1 MGRLMPCD
9 LCAEPAAAEWLA
21 ALDPESDE
29 QVLAA
34 LAQAA
39 ACDGPLDETLAAQ
52 ALAAAEVV
60 ASAAGEAPDDLPPP
74 AREWVERRGVP
85 AEELIERAL
94 RAVREVAIDERLRE
108 AHDEHW
114 CDAVRDL
121 RFRLGDL
128 ASPQ

>member
-1 MGRLMPCD
+1 MSCD

-29 QVLAA
+29 QVVAA
-34 LAQAA
+34 LARAN
-39 ACDGPLDETLAAQ
+39 DGQLDETVAAR

-60 ASAAGEAPDDLPPP
+60 ASAAGEAPDDLPQP

-85 AEELIERAL
+85 ADELLERAL
-94 RAVREVAIDERLRE
+94 HAVREVAIDDRLRE

-114 CDAVRDL
+114 CAAVRDL

>member
-1 MGRLMPCD
+1 MGRTMTCD

-21 ALDPESDE
+21 ALDPENDG
-29 QVLAA
+29 QVSAV
-34 LAQAA
+34 LAQA
-39 ACDGPLDETLAAQ
+39 CDGRLDEKLAAQ

-60 ASAAGEAPDDLPPP
+60 ASAAGEAPDDLPPQ
-74 AREWVERRGVP
+74 AREWVERHGVP
-85 AEELIERAL
+85 PEQLIERAL

-108 AHDEHW
+108 THDEHW